1 MRLKEN
7 VKVPGRYSFALGGY
21 VRTPIYIKMGN
32 HVVSSVQ
39 KFLHQYFG
47 DFLVYVN
54 LIWYSYGIGVWI

>member
-1 MRLKEN
+1 M
-7 VKVPGRYSFALGGY
+7 KVPGRYSFALGGC

-39 KFLHQYFG
+39 KLLHQYFG

-54 LIWYSYGIGVWI
+54 LIRYSYVIEVWI